1 MNETQN
7 MAQQATQASPVSAPA
22 SPVSTAGSPSV
33 QGEQSRLDMILASH
47 QVDTSLL
54 ASMDKCAEIG
64 ASLACQGARSIGEE
78 FALVCAYD
86 DLKGMM
92 MGSRRLV
99 DIAMKMQNNPMYFK
113 TDSREGYPVS
123 TVVDCMIQ
131 ARLMGLKWRGNQF
144 NILQGRLYL
153 TKEGA
158 DSLIS
163 AMGVPHS
170 AVVGSFT
177 YGPVLKGGV
186 DRNGRQMADVVTVD
200 VPVSVYWQEEGKEM
214 QKDLSFN
221 IRMSANSTVDAVNG
235 KAEAHAVKWL
245 YKYLT
250 SKAGIS
256 SASFG
261 EVDDSA
267 IASPSPVASPSPSSP
282 APAID
287 ARKAGARRLPV
298 RAKSE
303 AEILK
308 EQILEKVQYA
318 LTLDGEIEIRAYQLL
333 EWLERRGT
341 PVSTMEDCSEL
352 LDCLQGTVA
361 AMRAEK
367 NAENVEG

>member
-1 MNETQN
+1 MNETQPQT
-7 MAQQATQASPVSAPA
+7 MAQQAAPVSPVATASPAD
-22 SPVSTAGSPSV
+22 SPSV

-235 KAEAHAVKWL
+235 KAESHAVKWL

-256 SASFG
+256 SAAFG

-267 IASPSPVASPSPSSP
+267 SASPVASPVSSPS
-282 APAID
+282 PAID
-287 ARKAGARRLPV
+287 SRRAGARRLPV

-308 EQILEKVQYA
+308 EQIREKVQDA
-318 LTLDGEIEIRAYQLL
+318 LTKDAEFEIRASQLL

-367 NAENVEG
+367 NAANLEG

>member
-7 MAQQATQASPVSAPA
+7 MAQQATPVSPVATASP
-22 SPVSTAGSPSV
+22 AGSPSV

-235 KAEAHAVKWL
+235 KAESHAVKWL

-267 IASPSPVASPSPSSP
+267 APSPSADGMSPAAPRSLP
-282 APAID
+282 APAKGAEETLK
-287 ARKAGARRLPV
+287 ARIRD
-298 RAKSE
+298 
-303 AEILK
+303 
-308 EQILEKVQYA
+308 KVQEA
-318 LTLDGEIEIRAYQLL
+318 LSRDGEHRVRAYQLL

-341 PVSTMEDCSEL
+341 PVATMDDCSEL
-352 LDCLQGTVA
+352 LECLQGTVA
-361 AMRAEK
+361 AMAAEMQ
-367 NAENVEG
+367 AADMEG

>member
-22 SPVSTAGSPSV
+22 SPVSTAGSPAV

-235 KAEAHAVKWL
+235 KAESHAVKWL

-267 IASPSPVASPSPSSP
+267 IASPSPVASPVSSP

-308 EQILEKVQYA
+308 EQIREKVQEA
-318 LTLDGEIEIRAYQLL
+318 LSRDGEHRVRAYQLL

-341 PVSTMEDCSEL
+341 PVATMDDCSGL
-352 LDCLQGTVA
+352 LECLQGTVA
-361 AMRAEK
+361 AMAAEMQ
-367 NAENVEG
+367 AADVEG

>member
-1 MNETQN
+1 
-7 MAQQATQASPVSAPA
+7 
-22 SPVSTAGSPSV
+22 
-33 QGEQSRLDMILASH
+33 
-47 QVDTSLL
+47 
-54 ASMDKCAEIG
+54 
-64 ASLACQGARSIGEE
+64 
-78 FALVCAYD
+78 
-86 DLKGMM
+86 
-92 MGSRRLV
+92 
-99 DIAMKMQNNPMYFK
+99 
-113 TDSREGYPVS
+113 
-123 TVVDCMIQ
+123 
-131 ARLMGLKWRGNQF
+131 
-144 NILQGRLYL
+144 
-153 TKEGA
+153 
-158 DSLIS
+158 
-163 AMGVPHS
+163 
-170 AVVGSFT
+170 
-177 YGPVLKGGV
+177 
-186 DRNGRQMADVVTVD
+186 
-200 VPVSVYWQEEGKEM
+200 M

-235 KAEAHAVKWL
+235 KAESHAVKWL

-267 IASPSPVASPSPSSP
+267 IASPSPVASPVSSP

-303 AEILK
+303 AETLK
-308 EQILEKVQYA
+308 AQILEKVQDA
-318 LTLDGEIEIRAYQLL
+318 LTKDGEIEIRASQLL

-367 NAENVEG
+367 NAANLEG

>member
-1 MNETQN
+1 MNETQTQP
-7 MAQQATQASPVSAPA
+7 MAQQAASTPVSPVATASPADSPA
-22 SPVSTAGSPSV
+22 V

-99 DIAMKMQNNPMYFK
+99 DISMKMQNNPMYFK

-158 DSLIS
+158 DALIS

-177 YGPVLKGGV
+177 YGPVIKGGV

-200 VPVSVYWQEEGKEM
+200 VPVSIYWQEEGKEM

-256 SASFG
+256 SAAFG

-267 IASPSPVASPSPSSP
+267 TASPSPVSSPSP

-287 ARKAGARRLPV
+287 GRKAGARRLPA

-308 EQILEKVQYA
+308 EQIKAKVQEA
-318 LTLDGEIEIRAYQLL
+318 LTRDACFEIRAYQLL

-341 PVSTMEDCSEL
+341 PVATMEDCSEL
-352 LDCLQGTVA
+352 LECLQGTVA
-361 AMRAEK
+361 AMKAEMQTK
-367 NAENVEG
+367 NVEG